1 MVRKRRTDGPGGESS
16 GGQHPAE
23 RSVPPQ
29 QQAAVSGGGGP
40 QGGRGRGPQGG
51 RGGYGGRGMPQ
62 QQHGAPPEYQGRGR
76 GGQYGAPSDYQGRGR
91 GGQYGAPSDYQGR
104 GRGGPP
110 QPQQQYG
117 GPPEY
122 QGRGR
127 GGPSQQ
133 GGRGYGDGRGG
144 YGGGHDTAPSYGGPV
159 RPPAP
164 ELHQATSVPSVP
176 YPVAVSPPP
185 APSEASSSSHPQV
198 SEVEQDLGQ
207 VTIHSEETP
216 APPPASKSSLRFP
229 LRPGKGKIGKKCVVK
244 ANHFFAEL
252 PKKDLHQYDVTITP
266 EVTSRGVNRAV
277 MAQLVKLYRDSH
289 LGKRLPAYDGRKSL
303 YTAGPLPFISKDF
316 RITLVDEDDDG
327 SRGKRRDREFK
338 VVIKFASRA
347 DLHHLGL
354 FLEGRQ
360 TDAPQEALQVLDI
373 VLRELPT
380 SRYCPV
386 GRSFYSPLLG
396 IRQPLGEGL
405 ESWRGFY
412 QSIRPT
418 QNGLSLNID
427 MSSTAFI
434 EPLPV
439 IEFVAKLLNREV
451 SPRPLADADRVKIK
465 KALRGI
471 KVEVT
476 HRGNMRRR
484 YRISGLTSQTTRE
497 LTFPVDESGT
507 MKSVVEYF
515 SETYGFVIQ
524 HTQWPCLQVG
534 NPQRP
539 NYLPMEVCK
548 IVEGQRYSR
557 RLNERQITAL
567 LKVTC
572 QRPPDRENDITQ
584 TVRHNAYHE
593 DPYAKEFGIKISDK
607 LAQVEARILPAPW
620 LKYHDTGREKDCLPQ
635 VGQWNMMSK
644 KMVNGGTV
652 NNWFCVNFSRS
663 VPDKSAHAFCCELA
677 NMCHISGMAFNPE
690 PVLPPLSA
698 RPDQVEKVLR
708 RRYHDAKTKLQ
719 GKEPDL
725 LIVILPDNN
734 GSLYG
739 DLKRI
744 CETDLGVVSQCC
756 LTKHVFKM
764 NKQYLANVSLKI
776 NVKVGGRNTV
786 LVDAL
791 SRRIPIVSDRP
802 TIIFGADVTHPHPG
816 EDSSPSIAAVVAS
829 QDWPE
834 ITKYAGLV
842 CAQAHRQELIQD
854 LFKQWQDPVRGT
866 LTGGMIK
873 ELLISFRRAT
883 GQKPQRIIFYRD
895 GVSEG
900 QFYQVLL
907 FELDAIRKACA
918 SLEPNYQ
925 PTVTFVVVQK
935 RHHTRLFASDH
946 RDKRSVDR
954 SGNILPGTVVD
965 SNICHPTEF
974 DFYLCSHA
982 GIQGT
987 SRPAHYHV
995 LWDENKFSADEL
1007 QSLSNNLCY
1016 TYARCTRSVSIV
1028 PPAYYAH
1035 LAAFRARFY
1044 MEPETSDSGSIAS
1057 GAVSRGGM
1065 AAAAGRSSRAPGAT
1079 AAVRPLP
1086 ELKENVKRVMFY
1098 C

>member
-1 MVRKRRTDGPGGESS
+1 MVRKKRSDTPGSGEGSEPQET
-16 GGQHPAE
+16 GVGRGAVQRPPVQLQQPHQPQ
-23 RSVPPQ
+23 PPYQPQQPQQPQ
-29 QQAAVSGGGGP
+29 QQGGGGRGWAP
-40 QGGRGRGPQGG
+40 Q
-51 RGGYGGRGMPQ
+51 RGGYGGRGGGGGRM
-62 QQHGAPPEYQGRGR
+62 APPQH
-76 GGQYGAPSDYQGRGR
+76 
-91 GGQYGAPSDYQGR
+91 
-104 GRGGPP
+104 
-110 QPQQQYG
+110 YG

-122 QGRGR
+122 QQQGR
-127 GGPSQQ
+127 GGQQ
-133 GGRGYGDGRGG
+133 YQRGGGAPRRGAYSGGRGE
-144 YGGGHDTAPSYGGPV
+144 APFAGGPS

-164 ELHQATSVPSVP
+164 ELHQAATQSP
-176 YPVAVSPPP
+176 YQATMTQPIQYGSP
-185 APSEASSSSHPQV
+185 AETLRGASSSFQPPEPTDVEV
-198 SEVEQDLGQ
+198 SEQIQQLSIQPDA
-207 VTIHSEETP
+207 
-216 APPPASKSSLRFP
+216 APSQEMQPASSKSVRFP
-229 LRPGKGKIGKKCVVK
+229 LRPGKGSNGTRCIVK

-252 PKKDLHQYDVTITP
+252 PDKDLHQYDVSIIP
-266 EVTSRGVNRAV
+266 EVSSRGVNRAV
-277 MAQLVKLYRDSH
+277 MAQLVKHYRDSH

-303 YTAGPLPFISKDF
+303 YTAGPLPFVAKEF
-316 RITLVDEDDDG
+316 KITLTDEEDG
-327 SRGKRRDREFK
+327 PGTARREREFR
-338 VVIKFASRA
+338 VVIKFAARA
-347 DLHHLGL
+347 DLHHLGM
-354 FLEGRQ
+354 FLQGRQ
-360 TDAPQEALQVLDI
+360 ADAPQEALQVLDI

-380 SRYCPV
+380 SRYSPV
-386 GRSFYSPLLG
+386 GRSFYSPDLG
-396 IRQPLGEGL
+396 KRQPLGEGL

-418 QNGLSLNID
+418 QMGLSLNID

-439 IEFVAKLLNREV
+439 IDFVTQLLNRDV
-451 SPRPLADADRVKIK
+451 SARPLSDADRVKIK
-465 KALRGI
+465 KALRGV

-476 HRGNMRRR
+476 HRGNMRRK
-484 YRISGLTSQTTRE
+484 YRISGLTSQATRE
-497 LTFPVDESGT
+497 LTFPVDERGT

-515 SETYGFVIQ
+515 QETYGFVIQ

-534 NPQRP
+534 NTQRP

-548 IVEGQRYSR
+548 IVEGQRYSK

-572 QRPPDRENDITQ
+572 QRPQERELDILQ
-584 TVRHNAYHE
+584 TVHHNAYAE
-593 DPYAKEFGIKISDK
+593 DPYAKEFGIKISEK
-607 LAQVEARILPAPW
+607 LAQVEARVLPPPW
-620 LKYHDTGREKDCLPQ
+620 LKYHDSGREKDCLPQ
-635 VGQWNMMSK
+635 VGQWNMMNK
-644 KMVNGGTV
+644 RMVNGGTV
-652 NNWFCVNFSRS
+652 NSWICINFSRNVQDS
-663 VPDKSAHAFCCELA
+663 VARSFCHELA
-677 NMCHISGMAFNPE
+677 QMCSTSGMAFNPE
-690 PVLPPLSA
+690 PVLPVLTG
-698 RPDQVEKVLR
+698 RPDQVERVLKA
-708 RRYHDAKTKLQ
+708 RYHDVTTKLQ
-719 GKEPDL
+719 PHKKELDL

-744 CETDLGVVSQCC
+744 CETDLGIVSQCC
-756 LTKHVFKM
+756 LQKHVYRM
-764 NKQYLANVSLKI
+764 SKQYLANVSLKI

-791 SRRIPIVSDRP
+791 SRRIPLVSDRP

-834 ITKYAGLV
+834 VTKYAGLV

-854 LFKQWQDPVRGT
+854 LYKTWQDPVKGT
-866 LTGGMIK
+866 MHGGMIK

-907 FELDAIRKACA
+907 YELDAIRKACA

-935 RHHTRLFASDH
+935 RHHTRLFANNHHDRH
-946 RDKRSVDR
+946 AVDR

-965 SNICHPTEF
+965 SKICHPTEF

-995 LWDENKFSADEL
+995 LWDENKFTADAL
-1007 QSLSNNLCY
+1007 QSLTNNLCY

-1044 MEPETSDSGSIAS
+1044 MEPETSDSGSMTSSAVGGR
-1057 GAVSRGGM
+1057 GAGPGG
-1065 AAAAGRSSRAPGAT
+1065 RTTRPPGAN

-1086 ELKENVKRVMFY
+1086 QLRDNVKRVMFY